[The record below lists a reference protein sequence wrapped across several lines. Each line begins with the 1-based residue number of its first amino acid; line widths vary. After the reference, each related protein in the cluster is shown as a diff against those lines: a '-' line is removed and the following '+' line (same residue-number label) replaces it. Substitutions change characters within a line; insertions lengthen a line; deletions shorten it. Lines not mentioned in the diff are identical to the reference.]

1 MQAVSA
7 DLQRGGWLGRFS
19 TVVEQVYR
27 SWLIDQIVVLVR
39 YVAGAS
45 ILLWMVVAPAGW
57 LFLPGGPPPS
67 LWVVSYGV
75 VLPTLIAG
83 LGTTFTSLR
92 RWVVPIAAVTLLV
105 VTASAYWLSV
115 DLIDVGAGGAP
126 VVALLFGLLA
136 PFMRLPARTTAVVSV
151 TVVGSGIGL
160 TIADMLD
167 DTVSNTAGYFFLVA
181 QFNVLVL
188 VTGIGIVGEH
198 MLRKT
203 FVGEQ
208 IIARQQVLI
217 RRYAPPAVANAI
229 EAGNSATI
237 DAPQRRRV
245 TALSSDVVGF
255 TRTADALDAESLAQ
269 IVHEYMAAMADIVE
283 RHGGTVTEFAGDGV
297 MALFGA
303 PSEREPQD
311 QVTGAIAAATEMQA
325 TLPVL
330 NQRWFKIGLDHEL
343 HTRIGINTGV
353 SSVGTFGS
361 EGRGTYTAIG
371 LQINIAARIQAEC
384 EPGSILLSQAS
395 WQLVKD
401 TIACE
406 SRGEAHVKG
415 VHFPIKLYT
424 PTPARQPSANGSM
437 LTP

>member
-1 MQAVSA
+1 
-7 DLQRGGWLGRFS
+7 
-19 TVVEQVYR
+19 
-27 SWLIDQIVVLVR
+27 
-39 YVAGAS
+39 
-45 ILLWMVVAPAGW
+45 
-57 LFLPGGPPPS
+57 
-67 LWVVSYGV
+67 
-75 VLPTLIAG
+75 
-83 LGTTFTSLR
+83 
-92 RWVVPIAAVTLLV
+92 
-105 VTASAYWLSV
+105 
-115 DLIDVGAGGAP
+115 
-126 VVALLFGLLA
+126 
-136 PFMRLPARTTAVVSV
+136 
-151 TVVGSGIGL
+151 
-160 TIADMLD
+160 
-167 DTVSNTAGYFFLVA
+167 
-181 QFNVLVL
+181 VLVL